1 MLIYEA
7 EEFAKGLSVLADKHS
22 IPKLRMEAATLAF
35 EMGCGHIK
43 TIHKIRI
50 EIHPDGAYSVMDV
63 TGESPQMR
71 VTELSPELKDKLSL
85 MLLLDPDTEVEDLGY
100 RYSATVFYVNGD

>member
-7 EEFAKGLSVLADKHS
+7 EKYVNTLGELADKHS
-22 IPKLRMEAATLAF
+22 ISKVRTEAATLVYK
-35 EMGCGHIK
+35 MGGGHIK
-43 TIHKIRI
+43 ALHKIRI
-50 EIHPDGAYSVMDV
+50 EIHPKGAYSVMDV
-63 TGESPQMR
+63 TGESRPVT

>member
-7 EEFAKGLSVLADKHS
+7 EEFAKGLSLLADKHS
-22 IPKLRMEAATLAF
+22 IPKIRVEAATMVF
-35 EMGCGHIK
+35 KMGGGHIK
-43 TIHKIRI
+43 ALHKIRI
-50 EIHPDGAYSVMDV
+50 EIHPKGAYSVMDV
-63 TGESPQMR
+63 TGESRPVT

-100 RYSATVFYVNGD
+100 RYSDTVFYVNGD